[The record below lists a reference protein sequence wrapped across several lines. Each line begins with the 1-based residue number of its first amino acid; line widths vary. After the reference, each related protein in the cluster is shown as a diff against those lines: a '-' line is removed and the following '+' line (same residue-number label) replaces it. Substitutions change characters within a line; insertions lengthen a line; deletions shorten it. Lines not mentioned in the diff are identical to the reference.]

1 MKDRS
6 LFLYRIASLA
16 MAVSFASV
24 GLVFFALP
32 DGTLELFNRL
42 SAPLGLLP
50 APVQAGSFFPV
61 LALAYM
67 YLVTLLAGLMFKRP
81 ANPLFPILLAQ
92 AKFASSILSLVF
104 FFGRSPYLICLANA
118 VIDGGIGALA
128 LSLLLLQK
136 RRAAS
141 WPTCP

>member
-1 MKDRS
+1 MKNQG
-6 LFLYRIASLA
+6 LLWYRIASLV
-16 MAVSFASV
+16 MAVSFGAV
-24 GLVFFALP
+24 GLIFFVFP
-32 DGTLELFNRL
+32 EGTLEFFNRL
-42 SAPLGLLP
+42 SSPLGMP
-50 APVQAGSFFPV
+50 PSPIHSGSFFPI

-67 YLVTLLAGLMFKRP
+67 VMVTLLAGWMFRKPRD
-81 ANPLFPILLAQ
+81 PLFPMLLAQ

-128 LSLLLLQK
+128 LGLLFLQK
-136 RRAAS
+136 KRAAS

>member
-1 MKDRS
+1 MKNQG
-6 LFLYRIASLA
+6 LLPYRAVSLA
-16 MAVSFASV
+16 MAVSFGAV
-24 GLVFFALP
+24 GLVFFVLP
-32 DGTLELFNRL
+32 ERTIELFNRL
-42 SAPLGLLP
+42 SPPLGLSP

-61 LALAYM
+61 LALGYM
-67 YLVTLLAGLMFKRP
+67 YLVALLAGWMFKRP
-81 ANPLFPILLAQ
+81 GNPLLPMLLAQ

-128 LSLLLLQK
+128 LWLFFLQK

-141 WPTCP
+141 WPT